1 MGFSCSLPFACF
13 LSIFRL
19 FIFMT
24 FKHWALVGGAV
35 ACFSSPHLWAAPWL
49 EPGDSR
55 ARFAAQKLADR
66 GHMDRTVSTWPLMWS
81 SVHSGLQPSVSADHS
96 PVGSAA
102 AYLRFEQEQQ
112 AHPGFR
118 GEYSLYG
125 SSEIP
130 GIRGFDQN
138 ALAKVGAAIDLQWQG
153 EVWAL
158 GLNPGYAHKP
168 DDDKELRL
176 DGSYLAAA
184 AGNWV
189 LGVGAIDRWWGP
201 GWQSSLI
208 LSNNARPM
216 PALRINRNNTH
227 AFETAWLSWIGP
239 WQFTALAGQYE
250 SDRAVPDAKLIGM
263 RFTFRP
269 VDGLDIGL
277 SRAIMFGGEGRPEGA
292 STIWN
297 ALIGRD
303 NGQLEENDPG
313 NQLASID
320 ARYGFSVAQQ
330 TMGIYGQMMG
340 EDEAG
345 AFPARKSWLFG
356 ADWTT
361 QLFEADQQ
369 WFVEYTNTL
378 ADDFLGDAIPNIT
391 YEHSRYRSGYRY
403 YGRSMATSFDGDA
416 EADTFGAFNF
426 FGNGTNLSA
435 KLSFALLNKEG
446 AIGTV
451 VPNDEIFYTVPDV
464 DQNVTIL
471 DVGYGARLFGGWL
484 DLNFQATD
492 KKIKYLG
499 GEKDQW
505 SLGAAW
511 IYRF

>member
-1 MGFSCSLPFACF
+1 
-13 LSIFRL
+13 
-19 FIFMT
+19 MT
-24 FKHWALVGGAV
+24 LKHWALVGGAV
-35 ACFSSPHLWAAPWL
+35 ACFGSAYLSAAPWL

-66 GHMDRTVSTWPLMWS
+66 GHLDRTMSTWPLMWS
-81 SVHSGLQPSVSADHS
+81 GVHGGLQPSVGADQAS
-96 PVGSAA
+96 LGSAN
-102 AYLRFEQEQQ
+102 AYLRFEKEQQ
-112 AHPGFR
+112 AEQEFR
-118 GEYSLYG
+118 GEYRLNA

-130 GIRGFDQN
+130 GIRGFGQN
-138 ALAKVGAAIDLQWQG
+138 PLSKAGTSVNLQWQG
-153 EVWAL
+153 EMFAL
-158 GLNPGYAHKP
+158 GLNPAYAHNP
-168 DDDKELRL
+168 DDDQKLRL
-176 DGSYLAAA
+176 DGSYLAAT

-189 LGVGAIDRWWGP
+189 FGVGAIDRWWGP

-216 PALRINRNNTH
+216 PALWINRNNTH
-227 AFETAWLSWIGP
+227 AFESPWLSWIGP

-269 VDGLDIGL
+269 IDGLDIGL

-320 ARYGFSVAQQ
+320 ARYGFSVGQQ
-330 TMGIYGQMMG
+330 AMGLYAQMMG

-345 AFPARKSWLFG
+345 AFPARKSWLMG
-356 ADWTT
+356 IDWTT

-378 ADDFLGDAIPNIT
+378 ADDFLGDAMPNIT
-391 YEHSRYRSGYRY
+391 YDHSRYNSGYRY
-403 YGRSMATSFDGDA
+403 YGRSMGASFDGDA
-416 EADTFGAFNF
+416 EAVTLGAFNF
-426 FGNGTNLSA
+426 LDNGTNLSA
-435 KLSFALLNKEG
+435 KITYARLNKEG
-446 AIGTV
+446 GIRTE
-451 VPNDEIFYTVPDV
+451 VPNEDIFYTVSEV
-464 DQNVTIL
+464 DQNVAIL
-471 DVGYGARLFGGWL
+471 DVGYGARMLNGWL
-484 DLNFQATD
+484 DLSLQATD
-492 KKIKYLG
+492 KKIQYFG

-505 SLGAAW
+505 SLGATW
-511 IYRF
+511 TYRF

>member
-1 MGFSCSLPFACF
+1 
-13 LSIFRL
+13 
-19 FIFMT
+19 MT
-24 FKHWALVGGAV
+24 LKHWALVGGAV
-35 ACFSSPHLWAAPWL
+35 ACLTSSALSAAPWL

-81 SVHSGLQPSVSADHS
+81 TVHNGLEASVGSDQRS
-96 PVGSAA
+96 VGSAA
-102 AYLRFEQEQQ
+102 AYLRFEKDEQAQ
-112 AHPGFR
+112 QGFR

-138 ALAKVGAAIDLQWQG
+138 SLAKAGTAIDLQWQG
-153 EVWAL
+153 EIWAL
-158 GLNPGYAHKP
+158 GLKPAYAHKT

-189 LGVGAIDRWWGP
+189 FGAGAIDRWWGP

-216 PALRINRNNTH
+216 PALWVNRNNSH
-227 AFETAWLSWIGP
+227 APEADWLKWLGP
-239 WQFTALAGQYE
+239 WQFTAFAGQYE

-269 VDGLDIGL
+269 VSGLDIGL
-277 SRAIMFGGEGRPEGA
+277 SRAIMLGGEGRPENA
-292 STIWN
+292 STLWN

-303 NGQLEENDPG
+303 NGQLEEDDPG

-320 ARYGFSVAQQ
+320 ARYGFGIGQQ
-330 TMGIYGQMMG
+330 SMSIYAQMMG

-345 AFPARKSWLFG
+345 AFPARKSWLLG

-361 QLFEADQQ
+361 QLFKADQQ
-369 WFVEYTNTL
+369 WFLEYTNTL
-378 ADDFLGDAIPNIT
+378 ADDFVGDPMPNIT
-391 YEHSRYRSGYRY
+391 YDHSRYRSGYRY
-403 YGRSMATSFDGDA
+403 YGRSMAGSFDGDA
-416 EADTFGAFNF
+416 EAVTLGAFNF
-426 FGNGTNLSA
+426 FDDGTNLSA
-435 KLSFALLNKEG
+435 KITYARLNKDG
-446 AIGTV
+446 VNRTV
-451 VPNDEIFYTVPDV
+451 TPNQDIFYTVPEG
-464 DQNVTIL
+464 DQNVAII
-471 DVGYGARLFGGWL
+471 DVGYGTRMLNGWL
-484 DLNFQATD
+484 DLNLQATD
-492 KKIKYLG
+492 KKIEYLG

-505 SLGAAW
+505 SLGAEW
-511 IYRF
+511 TYRF